1 MIIFLFV
8 DIADNSFELSTMFN
22 SMNAS
27 MLIAQE
33 CLKNEPEE
41 DTTYLGLENF
51 AAAIDS
57 SRRKKNNGEDLFF
70 NQTNFSFL
78 VLARVRVTLTDTVIR
93 LEHMIDN
100 TDQGV
105 ALEIRIKK

>member
-1 MIIFLFV
+1 
-8 DIADNSFELSTMFN
+8 
-22 SMNAS
+22 MNLKKIQPIWVWRILPLR
-27 MLIAQE
+27 LI
-33 CLKNEPEE
+33 PV
-41 DTTYLGLENF
+41 
-51 AAAIDS
+51 
-57 SRRKKNNGEDLFF
+57 GEDLFF
-70 NQTNFSFL
+70 NQTNLSSL